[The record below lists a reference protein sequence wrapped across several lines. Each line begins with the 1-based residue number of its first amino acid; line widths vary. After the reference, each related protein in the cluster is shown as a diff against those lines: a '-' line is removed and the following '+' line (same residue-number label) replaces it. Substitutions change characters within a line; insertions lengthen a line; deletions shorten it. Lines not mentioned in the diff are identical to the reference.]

1 MDSGSPRSQLPE
13 QWMPA
18 SKWAPHFTAGVGCL
32 TPFPWTASGLRRME
46 GCREGFGE
54 PRPPST
60 HRAAPGAWA
69 LARIKL
75 ALEVCARKGTG
86 WATGT
91 PKGS

>member
-1 MDSGSPRSQLPE
+1 MDSRSPRSQRPE

-32 TPFPWTASGLRRME
+32 TTFPGTASG
-46 GCREGFGE
+46 CRVGFGE

-69 LARIKL
+69 LALIKL
-75 ALEVCARKGTG
+75 AGGVREKGHGLGHWDPKRLLRGLE
-86 WATGT
+86 
-91 PKGS
+91 